1 VTEKF
6 SLLGGFRYQYDWV
19 KASFQSIIDPAYAP
33 GTVVNGIFVTPYT
46 PVALKSARPQRAAGP
61 ARQARNIRSTAI

>member
-46 PVALKSARPQRAAGP
+46 PVAHRFRQRAAGP